1 MLDLLDLLRD
11 PSLRPTLL
19 GTALLGTLSGG
30 VGAFAVVRRQSLQG
44 DVVSHAAL
52 PGVAAAFWLGG
63 RSDTVLLLGA
73 AASGWLALAL
83 VGGLVRRNLAPFDA
97 ALAAMLATFFG
108 LGIVLMGILQR
119 EYPGTSAVRL
129 QQYLF
134 GAEAATMRLGDLAPL
149 LLLGVPALAVLF
161 AFWKEFKLLSFD
173 PDFAA
178 SLGFPVR
185 RLDWLLTAVVVVA
198 VVLGLQT
205 VGVVLMSALIVAPAA
220 AARQWTDRLGP
231 LVLLAMLV
239 GAASGV
245 TGSLLSHT
253 LSERG
258 RAVPTG
264 PTIVLTVTAVA
275 LLSLAVAPR
284 RGLLATWVRR
294 RLQRRRL
301 LSSGGAAWSPPWR
314 APCRAY
320 CSCRG
325 GSRASGTRS
334 GA

>member
-1 MLDLLDLLRD
+1 MPPLLELLAD
-11 PSLRPTLL
+11 PALRPTLL
-19 GTALLGTLSGG
+19 ATAMLGGLSGG

-52 PGVAAAFWLGG
+52 PGVACAFWLGG
-63 RSDTVLLLGA
+63 RSEVVLILGA

-83 VGGLVRRNLAPFDA
+83 VGGLVRRNLAPFDG
-97 ALAAMLATFFG
+97 ALATLLATFFG
-108 LGIVLMGILQR
+108 LGIVLMRGLQDA
-119 EYPGTSAVRL
+119 YPGTNAVRL

-134 GAEAATMRLGDLAPL
+134 GAEAATVRLADLAPL
-149 LLLGVPALAVLF
+149 VVLGVPALLVLF

-178 SLGFPVR
+178 SLGYPVR

-220 AARQWTDRLGP
+220 AARQWTDRLGQ
-231 LVLLAMLV
+231 LVLLAMAL
-239 GAASGV
+239 GASSGV
-245 TGSLLSHT
+245 AGTLLSHT

-264 PTIVLTVTAVA
+264 PTIVLTITAVA
-275 LLSLAVAPR
+275 LVSLAFAPR
-284 RGLLATWVRR
+284 RGLLASAIRR
-294 RLQRRRL
+294 QLQRRRL
-301 LSSGGAAWSPPWR
+301 LAKV
-314 APCRAY
+314 
-320 CSCRG
+320 
-325 GSRASGTRS
+325 GTP
-334 GA
+334 

>member
-1 MLDLLDLLRD
+1 MHPLLELLAD
-11 PSLRPTLL
+11 PALRPTLL
-19 GTALLGTLSGG
+19 GTGLLGALSGG

-63 RSDTVLLLGA
+63 RSEVVLIVGA

-108 LGIVLMGILQR
+108 LGIVLMGSLQR
-119 EYPGTSAVRL
+119 LYPGTNAVRL

-134 GAEAATMRLGDLAPL
+134 GAEAATVRMADLAPL
-149 LLLGVPALAVLF
+149 VVLGVPALLVLF

-178 SLGFPVR
+178 SLGYPVR

-205 VGVVLMSALIVAPAA
+205 VGVVLMSALVVAPAV

-231 LVLLAMLV
+231 LVVLAMAL

-245 TGSLLSHT
+245 AGTLLSHT

-275 LLSLAVAPR
+275 LASLAFAPR
-284 RGLLATWVRR
+284 RGLIAAAFRR
-294 RLQRRRL
+294 QVQRRRL
-301 LSSGGAAWSPPWR
+301 LSEAGAP
-314 APCRAY
+314 
-320 CSCRG
+320 
-325 GSRASGTRS
+325 
-334 GA
+334 